1 MTSQFMLILLECEGM
16 YVYIYIYMPVHRCTF
31 IYIFMNTHIQVNKQM
46 SKQVNK
52 YPIPKYLN
60 SKISAE
66 VAKCHQGKGTWLKQ
80 CSGLLDL
87 WS

>member
-1 MTSQFMLILLECEGM
+1 
-16 YVYIYIYMPVHRCTF
+16 
-31 IYIFMNTHIQVNKQM
+31 M

-66 VAKCHQGKGTWLKQ
+66 VAKCHQGEGTWLKQ

-87 WS
+87 WSSGT

>member
-1 MTSQFMLILLECEGM
+1 
-16 YVYIYIYMPVHRCTF
+16 
-31 IYIFMNTHIQVNKQM
+31 M

-66 VAKCHQGKGTWLKQ
+66 VAKCHQGEGTWLKQ

-87 WS
+87 WSSGTLRHKPRLTIAVAA